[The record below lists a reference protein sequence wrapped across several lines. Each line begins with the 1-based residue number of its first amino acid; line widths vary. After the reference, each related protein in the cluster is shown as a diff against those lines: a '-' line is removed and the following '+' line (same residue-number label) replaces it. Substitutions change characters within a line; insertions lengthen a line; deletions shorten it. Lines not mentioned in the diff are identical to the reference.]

1 MPKVLIIEPTIVS
14 YGDDRGGVHADP
26 AETPEVSK
34 DVARVLVQ
42 AGRALYTD
50 KKDDPSRGGIYTAS
64 AEMVKAAAAMQAA
77 RKKAAALPAAQTSAQ
92 AGEGGKKE
100 GEGA

>member
-14 YGDDRGGVHADP
+14 YGDDRGGIHADP
-26 AETPEVSK
+26 AEVCDVSK

-50 KKDDPSRGGIYTAS
+50 RKDDPTRGAIHTAS
-64 AEMVKAAAAMQAA
+64 ADMIKAAARVQAD
-77 RKKAAALPAAQTSAQ
+77 RKKAAEQTPAP
-92 AGEGGKKE
+92 AGEG
-100 GEGA
+100 A

>member
-26 AETPEVSK
+26 ADTPEVSK
-34 DVARVLVQ
+34 DVARTLVQ

-50 KKDDPSRGGIYTAS
+50 RKDDPTRGGINTAS
-64 AEMVKAAAAMQAA
+64 PDMVKAAARVQAD
-77 RKKAAALPAAQTSAQ
+77 RKKPAPPADVKQ
-92 AGEGGKKE
+92 GED
-100 GEGA
+100 A